1 MITAHRSRQSR
12 SKHPLCTLRLSSRR
26 CWRTITGV
34 PRRSGVAGSESQR
47 QTREGRSQRVQR
59 ERAAPVHADPLAAAG
74 GLDELSGLC
83 CSTWWRGGDW
93 PLRRRC
99 TTNRSAAAEARAAA
113 VAISPRR
120 IVDDLCNICTLVLW
134 NLTHLVGFSIRNF
147 LGAMAARVAIVGGGV
162 TGSACAYALREEVL
176 SGRHA
181 SIQPSS
187 HTRTPNPAARREV
200 QQQGAATA
208 AACRCHCGLP
218 LTARRFCSSCLLSRC
233 IGSELRAATLPQAQA
248 LSLRDWARS
257 RRPCRHAH
265 VARPP
270 WYAPQPRRLI
280 FHGALA

>member
-74 GLDELSGLC
+74 GSDELSGLC
-83 CSTWWRGGDW
+83 CSTWWRGSDR
-93 PLRRRC
+93 PHRRRC

-120 IVDDLCNICTLVLW
+120 IVDLNDLFPLEL

-147 LGAMAARVAIVGGGV
+147 LGANGCPRRHRRRRRHWLCVCLCVKGGGAQRQARLH
-162 TGSACAYALREEVL
+162 SALFT
-176 SGRHA
+176 HPHTK
-181 SIQPSS
+181 PSCS
-187 HTRTPNPAARREV
+187 PRGV
-200 QQQGAATA
+200 QQQGAAIA

-233 IGSELRAATLPQAQA
+233 VGSELRAATLPQAQA